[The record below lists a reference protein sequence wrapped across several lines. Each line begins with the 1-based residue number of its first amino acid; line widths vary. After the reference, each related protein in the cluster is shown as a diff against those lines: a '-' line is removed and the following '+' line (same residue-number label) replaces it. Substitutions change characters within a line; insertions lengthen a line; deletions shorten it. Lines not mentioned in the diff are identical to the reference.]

1 MTWMKWFW
9 CPELKSDM
17 IEFVYLYIC
26 EFVFNVK

>member
-1 MTWMKWFW
+1 MTWMKWF